1 GHINSPHFVRK
12 NFVYIDYTVKN
23 PYNQYEVIIMR
34 EEKERVEIRMPKTIL
49 EKLGQYQKENG
60 IPTRTAAILELLRK
74 GLEK

>member
-1 GHINSPHFVRK
+1 
-12 NFVYIDYTVKN
+12 
-23 PYNQYEVIIMR
+23 MR

-49 EKLGQYQKENG
+49 EKLEQYQKEKG

>member
-1 GHINSPHFVRK
+1 MRK

-23 PYNQYEVIIMR
+23 QYNQYEVIIMR

-49 EKLGQYQKENG
+49 EKLEQYQKENG